1 MLRSVPSFLRALASA
16 ALLLVAVQAQDEGK
30 LLTAFDKAFAPPPKG
45 KATLDEKRAALQA
58 LRELDS
64 GKLAES
70 LVEGWLAADSE
81 LTEVDGRREKAA
93 LELEQIPERAA
104 PRKPKEGDG
113 KKEKDGE
120 PKRPEPE
127 SVTIPQDKQARYD
140 QLKAELPKLRE
151 QADGLRAL
159 AGEVAARIGALQRR
173 DSVLWLLQRVCGN
186 KKYPA
191 PLKVAAGKA
200 IGAAAAEVLEELA
213 ATLPKM
219 KEPTDLIVLL
229 DAFAAAGKTAAP
241 HATPV
246 LALLEHKEEAV
257 AERAAQALAKLAV
270 PEAIAPM
277 LKLLERAT
285 GQSKARVVAAL
296 EVLTGQSF
304 GTNIAAWQSWWQ
316 KEGATVAK
324 GGQELGGGTP
334 SKRSP
339 RDDLYYFGIPQ
350 DTSKSILYVIDCSG
364 SMEAKVQLQTTGT
377 SAGGKVPETTRLE
390 ACKKELIRGLGQLR
404 PDQKFAVLWYN
415 QEPHFWEPKMQL
427 ASKETVMKAQAFV
440 QTLRSSGSTNI
451 HDSLEMG
458 FRLSGRGS
466 KDKYYGM
473 EIDTVFLLTDGA
485 PTTPDGKLDSTEK
498 ILASCRTWNPLKRVV
513 IHCIAIGKDLNVE
526 FLRQLASENSGE
538 FKQF

>member
-1 MLRSVPSFLRALASA
+1 MLRFVPSFLRALASA
-16 ALLLVAVQAQDEGK
+16 AFLLVAVHAQDEGK
-30 LLTAFDKAFAPPPKG
+30 LLGAFDKAFAPPPKG

-64 GKLAES
+64 GKVAES
-70 LVEGWLAADSE
+70 LVEGWLAVDVE
-81 LTEVDGRREKAA
+81 LTEVDSKREKGA
-93 LELEQIPERAA
+93 LELEQIPERS
-104 PRKPKEGDG
+104 DG
-113 KKEKDGE
+113 KKPKDGE
-120 PKRPEPE
+120 PKGPE
-127 SVTIPQDKQARYD
+127 SVTIPQDKAARYD

-159 AGEVAARIGALQRR
+159 GGELAARIGTLKRR

-186 KKYPA
+186 KKYTA

-200 IGAAAAEVLEELA
+200 IGAAAAQVLEELA
-213 ATLPKM
+213 AALPKM

-296 EVLTGQSF
+296 EILTGQSF
-304 GTNIAAWQSWWQ
+304 GTNTAAWQSWWQ
-316 KEGATVAK
+316 KEGATVGK

-334 SKRSP
+334 SKRSA

-350 DTSKSILYVIDCSG
+350 DTCKSVLYVIDCSG
-364 SMEAKVQLQTTGT
+364 SMEAKVQLQVSGT

-404 PDQKFAVLWYN
+404 PDQKFAILWYN

-498 ILASCRTWNPLKRVV
+498 ILASCRLWNPLKRVV
-513 IHCIAIGKDLNVE
+513 IHCIAIGRDLNVQ
-526 FLRQLASENSGE
+526 FLQQLAAENGGE

>member
-30 LLTAFDKAFAPPPKG
+30 LLAAFDKAFAPPPKG
-45 KATLDEKRAALQA
+45 KATLDEKRAALAA
-58 LRELDS
+58 LRDLDS
-64 GKLAES
+64 GKVAEALA
-70 LVEGWLAADSE
+70 EGWLATDAE
-81 LTEVDGRREKAA
+81 LAEIEGKRDKTTQ
-93 LELEQIPERAA
+93 QIA
-104 PRKPKEGDG
+104 KMVEGQPPG
-113 KKEKDGE
+113 QVSL
-120 PKRPEPE
+120 P
-127 SVTIPQDKQARYD
+127 SD
-140 QLKAELPKLRE
+140 QLAEYERLQKELPKLRA
-151 QADGLRAL
+151 QADAVRSLVTEL
-159 AGEVAARIGALQRR
+159 TARIGTLQRR

-186 KKYPA
+186 KNYAA

-200 IGAAAAEVLEELA
+200 IGAAAGQVMEELA

-229 DAFAAAGKTAAP
+229 DAFAAAGKAAAP

-270 PEAIAPM
+270 PAAIAPM

-296 EVLTGQSF
+296 EILTGQSF
-304 GTNIAAWQSWWQ
+304 GTNLAAWQSWWQ

-334 SKRSP
+334 SKRSV

-350 DTSKSILYVIDCSG
+350 DTCKSILYVIDCSG

-404 PDQKFAVLWYN
+404 PDQKFAILWYN

-485 PTTPDGKLDSTEK
+485 PTTPDGKLDSTDK

-513 IHCIAIGKDLNVE
+513 IHCIAIGRDLNAE
-526 FLRQLASENSGE
+526 FLRQLASENGGD

>member
-16 ALLLVAVQAQDEGK
+16 ALLLVAVPAQDEGK
-30 LLTAFDKAFAPPPKG
+30 LLTAFEKAFAPPPKG
-45 KATLDEKRAALQA
+45 KATIDEKRTALQG
-58 LRELDS
+58 LRDLDS
-64 GKLAES
+64 GKAAEA
-70 LVEGWLAADSE
+70 LVDGWLAVDAE
-81 LTEVDGRREKAA
+81 LAEVDAKREKFAA
-93 LELEQIPERAA
+93 ELDGIPERAE
-104 PRKPKEGDG
+104 PKKAKDGDG
-113 KKEKDGE
+113 KGKPAE
-120 PKRPEPE
+120 PG
-127 SVTIPQDKQARYD
+127 SISIPQDKAARYD
-140 QLKAELPKLRE
+140 ELNKELPKLSE
-151 QADGLRAL
+151 QADALRAL
-159 AGEVAARIGALQRR
+159 GGEVAARIATLQRR

-186 KKYPA
+186 KKHPA

-200 IGAAAAEVLEELA
+200 IGAAAGQVLEELA

-229 DAFAAAGKTAAP
+229 DAFAAAGKTAAA

-296 EVLTGQSF
+296 EILTGQSF
-304 GTNIAAWQSWWQ
+304 GTNLGAWQAWWQ
-316 KEGATVAK
+316 KEGATVGK
-324 GGQELGGGTP
+324 GSAPLGGGTP
-334 SKRSP
+334 SKRSA

-350 DTSKSILYVIDCSG
+350 DTAKSVLYVIDCSG
-364 SMEAKVQLQTTGT
+364 SMEAKVRLDTTGT
-377 SAGGKVPETTRLE
+377 SAGGKTPETTRLE

-404 PDQKFAVLWYN
+404 PDQKFAILWY
-415 QEPHFWEPKMQL
+415 QETPHFWEPKMQL
-427 ASKETVMKAQAFV
+427 ATKETVMKAQAFV
-440 QTLRSSGSTNI
+440 QTLRSNSSTNI

-473 EIDTVFLLTDGA
+473 EIDTIFLLTDGA

-498 ILASCRTWNPLKRVV
+498 ILASCRLWNPLKRVV

-526 FLRQLASENSGE
+526 FLRQLASENGGE